1 MSEFEFLSPAR
12 LVILALPVAL
22 LVGYLVLQA
31 RRRRYAL
38 RFTTVEL
45 LDQVAPDRPG

>member
-22 LVGYLVLQA
+22 LVGYLVRAISPLSA
-31 RRRRYAL
+31 
-38 RFTTVEL
+38 
-45 LDQVAPDRPG
+45 